1 MSWWGEQYLPNSEVK
16 YGITVDTLGQK
27 LGLRNGDKILTL
39 DNKPIDD
46 FFRIPATIVLE
57 DVQTIQVERDSQTD
71 EDCDSTGIDFPDC
84 KA

>member
-1 MSWWGEQYLPNSEVK
+1 MPNSEVK

-39 DNKPIDD
+39 DNKPVED
-46 FFRIPATIVLE
+46 FFRIPATIILE
-57 DVQTIQVERDSQTD
+57 NVQTIQVERDSQQV
-71 EDCDSTGIDFPDC
+71 EVVIPTGINFTDC